1 MQQTPLSLKYVC
13 FYQAQTSHLIAGH
26 VVLLKIVFSCF
37 HLCSVNVQ
45 QLSHWRSCPVGRPQ
59 ALCLF
64 INWTMCLKRLRV
76 PSVDQLLEVQKLTS
90 NTGENMAASVAA
102 VLPVQQLLN
111 CDTCTTTIACDVT
124 NRTVFIISSQ

>member
-1 MQQTPLSLKYVC
+1 
-13 FYQAQTSHLIAGH
+13 
-26 VVLLKIVFSCF
+26 
-37 HLCSVNVQ
+37 
-45 QLSHWRSCPVGRPQ
+45 VGRPQ